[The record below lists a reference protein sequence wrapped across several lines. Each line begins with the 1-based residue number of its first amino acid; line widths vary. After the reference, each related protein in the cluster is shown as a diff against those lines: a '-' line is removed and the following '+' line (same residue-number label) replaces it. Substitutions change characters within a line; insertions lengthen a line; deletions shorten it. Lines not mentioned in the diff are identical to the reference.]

1 MSRWLSA
8 GNSVRGVP
16 AIPRYYQAKTR
27 LLDLVNELPD
37 NTPFPPER
45 ELSDV
50 FGMSRTTIRKALD
63 ELVLEGRLI
72 RGAGRQGTAVA
83 PRKQVH
89 RIGLDALV
97 QDLAAREQVV
107 VRTSGAQ
114 DVINIESVLVRGDEP
129 VGVRSTCLRAS
140 RFPGFAERYDGTTPL
155 RQFLSD
161 AYEIR
166 FGDVHPWCTTAL
178 ATPRVARLLD
188 VRPATPLL
196 SVAWLGHDLRGAP
209 VERSWVVLRGDRAH
223 LTMQGLRL
231 SAPARP

>member
-1 MSRWLSA
+1 M
-8 GNSVRGVP
+8 P
-16 AIPRYYQAKTR
+16 ATPRYYQAKTR

-63 ELVLEGRLI
+63 ELVLEGRLV

-83 PRKQVH
+83 PRGRIH

-107 VRTSGAQ
+107 VRTIGQ
-114 DVINIESVLVRGDEP
+114 DVVNVESVLVRGDEP
-129 VGVRSTCLRAS
+129 VGVRSACLRAS
-140 RFPGFAERYDGTTPL
+140 RFPGFAERYDRTTPL
-155 RQFLSD
+155 RRFLSD
-161 AYEIR
+161 AYEVR
-166 FGDVHPWCTTAL
+166 FGEVCPWCTTAL
-178 ATPRVARLLD
+178 ATPRVAGLLD

-196 SVAWLGHDLRGAP
+196 SVAWLGHDHRGAP
-209 VERSWVVLRGDRAH
+209 VERSWAVLRGDRAR
-223 LTMQGLRL
+223 LTMQSPRL

>member
-1 MSRWLSA
+1 M
-8 GNSVRGVP
+8 P
-16 AIPRYYQAKTR
+16 AIPRYFQAKTR

-50 FGMSRTTIRKALD
+50 FGMSRTTIRKAMD
-63 ELVLEGRLI
+63 ELVLEGRLV

-107 VRTSGAQ
+107 VRTIGAQ
-114 DVINIESVLVRGDEP
+114 DVINVESVLVRGDEP
-129 VGVRSTCLRAS
+129 VGVRSTYLRAS
-140 RFPGFAERYDGTTPL
+140 RFPRFAERYDGTTPL
-155 RQFLSD
+155 RRFLSD
-161 AYEIR
+161 AYGMR
-166 FGDVHPWCTTAL
+166 FGELCPWCTTAL
-178 ATPRVARLLD
+178 ATPRVAGLLD
-188 VRPATPLL
+188 VRPATPVL
-196 SVAWLGHDLRGAP
+196 SVAWLGHDLRGTP

-223 LTMQGLRL
+223 LTMQDL